1 MDNLIFQIQRDN
13 EYAFKQLYQEYYAKV
28 VTFIAGIIKKREI
41 ARDLAQDVFVNLWL
55 NRKTLDVSRNLQN
68 YLLSRHVM
76 RPLII

>member
-28 VTFIAGIIKKREI
+28 VTFIAGIIKNGKLPETWHRMYLSISGLTGKRWMFHGI
-41 ARDLAQDVFVNLWL
+41 CRTIF
-55 NRKTLDVSRNLQN
+55 
-68 YLLSRHVM
+68 LSRHVM